1 MHFGQAFFDLQ
12 LRFAHRVAT
21 LADMPLAQAL
31 LDYTNLYVRWGL
43 GRGFDAAHPVWQ
55 AYLCGLAPSLAANQE
70 WTWHVYQG
78 RRAHDVPAPAAASV
92 GCFSYAPEGPGQ
104 IRLHFHNADTSGQSP
119 LAASRREHRA
129 QELAALFDLVQR
141 NEPPGVRVRGTSW
154 LYQIEAYRRLFPA
167 GYLATAMPVQRFR
180 NMPLWGQFLD
190 RHGALKPEIA
200 EPFVQRME
208 RAADLHGLTACFALQ
223 PLALDAPVEVF
234 WSGHGI
240 AAGTLQGPSNAA

>member
-21 LADMPLAQAL
+21 LAGMPLAQAL

-92 GCFSYAPEGPGQ
+92 GCFSYATEGPGQ

-141 NEPPGVRVRGTSW
+141 NEPLGARVRGTSW
-154 LYQIEAYRRLFPA
+154 LYQIEAYRRLFPT

-190 RHGALKPEIA
+190 RHGDLRPEVA
-200 EPFVQRME
+200 EPFVHRME
-208 RAADLHGLTACFALQ
+208 CATDLQGLTASFALQ
-223 PLALDAPVEVF
+223 PLALDAPMGVF
-234 WSGHGI
+234 R
-240 AAGTLQGPSNAA
+240 GPDAPPAC